1 MKDLRFSKT
10 SLETIFSKKQP
21 CGEFC
26 AIPYSPPSPPCSLD
40 VWCSLST
47 RLLTR
52 EALSSL
58 LKPSLM

>member
-1 MKDLRFSKT
+1 MKNLRFSKT

-26 AIPYSPPSPPCSLD
+26 AIPYSPPSPPRSLD

-47 RLLTR
+47 RLLTER
-52 EALSSL
+52 
-58 LKPSLM
+58 P